1 MILLNSITLA
11 IYDYSDRDSTTS
23 YNQILDKIG
32 MVLTIV
38 FIIECVLK
46 IMAFGLIIHENSYLR
61 IGWNLIDL
69 VVVITG

>member
-11 IYDYSDRDSTTS
+11 VYDYSDRDSTTS
-23 YNQILDKIG
+23 YNQRLDTIG
-32 MVLTIV
+32 RVLTII
-38 FIIECVLK
+38 FIIEAILK
-46 IMAFGLIIHENSYLR
+46 IMAYGLILHENSYLR

>member
-23 YNQILDKIG
+23 YNQILDAIG
-32 MVLTIV
+32 RVLTII
-38 FIIECVLK
+38 FIIEAILK
-46 IMAFGLIIHENSYLR
+46 IMAYGLIFHENSYLR

-69 VVVITG
+69 LVVITG

>member
-23 YNQILDKIG
+23 YNQILDTIG
-32 MVLTIV
+32 EVLTII
-38 FIIECVLK
+38 FIIEAILK
-46 IMAFGLIIHENSYLR
+46 IMAYGLILHENSYLR
-61 IGWNLIDL
+61 VGWNLIDL